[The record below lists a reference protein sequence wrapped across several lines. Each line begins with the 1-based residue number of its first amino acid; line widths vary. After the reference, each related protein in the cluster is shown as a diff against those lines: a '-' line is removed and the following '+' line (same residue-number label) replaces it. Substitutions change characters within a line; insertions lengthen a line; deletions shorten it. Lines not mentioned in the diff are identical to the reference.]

1 MNTDLIES
9 IAEKSATAIREL
21 IVSHADDIKAAALA
35 ATEEAQDAGKDAV
48 SISLS
53 HSIKIDLGKGTQT
66 DKLAVSLKRESSIVT
81 RLDDPAQPELGLEG
95 EQ

>member
-1 MNTDLIES
+1 MNIED
-9 IAEKSATAIREL
+9 IAERSANAIREL
-21 IVSHADDIKAAALA
+21 IISHADDITAAALA
-35 ATEEAQDAGKDAV
+35 ATEEAQDAGKEAV

-53 HSIKIDLGKGTQT
+53 HGIKIDLGKGTQT

-81 RLDDPAQPELGLEG
+81 RLDDPAQPELGLEA